1 MAKIAYY
8 RDMTKKSMPKRRK
21 SLPTQRTV
29 IKRRV
34 FYAIPNAKRPNANS
48 NAKKPNANP
57 NAKRPNANSNAERP
71 TIAYHTTPLSRRRGA
86 GGEAVGEG
94 LGVRLSERGRGWGLG
109 EAISHIIPTNYH
121 CEKFRCENFR
131 K

>member
-29 IKRRV
+29 IKRRE
-34 FYAIPNAKRPNANS
+34 FYAIPNAKRPNANP

-57 NAKRPNANSNAERP
+57 NAKRPNV
-71 TIAYHTTPLSRRRGA
+71 AYHTTPLSRRRGV

-94 LGVRLSERGRGWGLG
+94 LGVRL
-109 EAISHIIPTNYH
+109 
-121 CEKFRCENFR
+121 
-131 K
+131 